1 MIFKREF
8 RLETFSMPDT
18 NPRFQTPVPV
28 IIASDP
34 LPSLWP
40 LSTRERPFVFR
51 RGPDGISPVHSI
63 LKALSKRPEFPLP
76 ILFAPD
82 TAADA
87 VLADLADISP
97 RPRVV
102 FVPAADNPG
111 CIAVLAALMNEGSA
125 HSKQLALIP
134 ANFRAQNLD
143 AILDG
148 ICSMARRSAETGLPV
163 AFVRPVRARRDCV
176 DSDIVLEASGREE
189 KSRLPV
195 GRVLTP
201 AKFSSDIEAL
211 IEMTAVVRSL
221 GIFLGDGE
229 AILSRAASAHPDAF
243 GACRLAL
250 AYADRNGS
258 QTRSRLEFLALA
270 RAVMINDLVGA
281 SSLDLILHPVA
292 DTAALV
298 RTLADVAPEYAAHAA
313 KSRRV
318 AVEGYSDCRVFAS
331 EDGVLVVRQGLEHL
345 ARNHFEQYGAHHAYP
360 AGSNPAEMTV
370 KVRLTA

>member
-1 MIFKREF
+1 MTENLTPPKI
-8 RLETFSMPDT
+8 
-18 NPRFQTPVPV
+18 PVPV

-51 RGPDGISPVHSI
+51 RGADGISPVHRI
-63 LKALSKRPEFPLP
+63 LQALSQRPEFPLP

-82 TAADA
+82 SASDA
-87 VLADLADISP
+87 VLAELADISP

-102 FVPAADNPG
+102 FVPATDNPG

-125 HSKQLALIP
+125 HSRQLALIP
-134 ANFRAQNLD
+134 ANFHAQNFN

-148 ICSMARRSAETGLPV
+148 ICFMAQRSAETGLPV
-163 AFVRPVRARRDCV
+163 AFVRPVRARLECV
-176 DSDIVLEASGREE
+176 DSDIVLEAFGREE
-189 KSRLPV
+189 RSLLPV
-195 GRVLTP
+195 GRVLTH

-250 AYADRNGS
+250 AHADRNGS
-258 QTRSRLEFLALA
+258 QTRSRLEFLSLA
-270 RAVMINDLVGA
+270 RAVMLDDLIGA
-281 SSLDLILHPVA
+281 ASLDLILHPVS
-292 DTAALV
+292 DTVALV
-298 RTLADVAPEYAAHAA
+298 RTLADITPDQAAFAA
-313 KSRRV
+313 GSRQV
-318 AVEGYSDCRVFAS
+318 AVEGYDDCRIFAS
-331 EDGVLVVRQGLEHL
+331 DDGVLVVRQGCEHL
-345 ARNHFEQYGAHHAYP
+345 AKGRHENVSVP
-360 AGSNPAEMTV
+360 DV
-370 KVRLTA
+370 KPPVRLQADAARQQRLTA

>member
-1 MIFKREF
+1 MTDALTQPKI
-8 RLETFSMPDT
+8 
-18 NPRFQTPVPV
+18 PVPV

-34 LPSLWP
+34 LPGLWP

-51 RGPDGISPVHSI
+51 RAADGISPVHSI
-63 LKALSKRPEFPLP
+63 LQALSQRPEFPLP

-87 VLADLADISP
+87 VLEELADISP

-102 FVPAADNPG
+102 FVPATDNPG
-111 CIAVLAALMNEGSA
+111 CIAVLAALMNMGTTHA
-125 HSKQLALIP
+125 RQLALIP
-134 ANFRAQNLD
+134 ANFRAHNFD

-148 ICSMARRSAETGLPV
+148 ICLMAQRSAETGLPV
-163 AFVRPVRARRDCV
+163 AFVRPVRARGECV

-189 KSRLPV
+189 KSLLPV

-201 AKFSSDIEAL
+201 ARFSSNIEAL

-229 AILSRAASAHPDAF
+229 AILSRAATAHPDAF

-250 AYADRNGS
+250 AHADRNGS
-258 QTRSRLEFLALA
+258 QTRSRLEFLSLA
-270 RAVMINDLVGA
+270 RAVMIDDLIGA

-292 DTAALV
+292 DTATLV
-298 RTLADVAPEYAAHAA
+298 RTLADITPEDAVNAA
-313 KSRRV
+313 KSRHV
-318 AVEGYSDCRVFAS
+318 AVEGYSDCRIFAS
-331 EDGVLVVRQGLEHL
+331 DDGVLVVRHG
-345 ARNHFEQYGAHHAYP
+345 FEQLAKDHFDNCGAHRRWSAGVRP
-360 AGSNPAEMTV
+360 ADSSIRE
-370 KVRLTA
+370 RLTA